1 MIKWAG
7 TTYRFHP
14 LFTLIMIGSALTG
27 YFLEAVT
34 LFGIVL
40 VHELGHLVAA
50 NGLGWRVKEVQLLP
64 FGGVLVVDELGTAPT
79 WEELVVS
86 LAGPIQHVWMIVLAL
101 LMKWLGV
108 GVDTWWDY
116 FIEANL
122 MIGLFNLIPVMP
134 LDGGKV
140 LQSLLG
146 YLMPYHTTI
155 LYTVWISMMLSLAII
170 VTAITQLISGHL
182 PLNVMVIGIFLL
194 VSNWYAYRQ
203 LPYHFVRFLI
213 GRGTRMSQL
222 VSRGTLAQPIV
233 ITKHRTMAETL
244 KLFMREKYH
253 LIYVV
258 NEVGRIQAVLPEQ
271 QIVSGYLDGKKPGSA
286 VSDLFM

>member
-14 LFTLIMIGSALTG
+14 LFTLIMIGSTITG

-40 VHELGHLVAA
+40 VHELGHLAA
-50 NGLGWRVKEVQLLP
+50 AKGFGWRVREVQLLP
-64 FGGVLVVDELGTAPT
+64 FGGVLIVDELGTVPT
-79 WEELVVS
+79 REELIVS
-86 LAGPIQHVWMIVLAL
+86 LAGPLQHVWMILVAL
-101 LMKWLGV
+101 LMKW
-108 GVDTWWDY
+108 VDGGANSWWDY

-122 MIGLFNLIPVMP
+122 MIGLFNLIPVLP

-140 LQSLLG
+140 MQSLLG
-146 YLMPYHTTI
+146 YLLSYHNTI
-155 LYTVWISMMLSLAII
+155 LYTTWISMILSLAMIVIAII
-170 VTAITQLISGHL
+170 QLISGHL
-182 PLNVMVIGIFLL
+182 PLNILVIGIFLL

-203 LPYHFVRFLI
+203 LPYHFFRFLM
-213 GRGTRMSQL
+213 GRGNRMSRL
-222 VSRGTLAQPIV
+222 LSRGTLAQPIV
-233 ITKHRTMAETL
+233 ITRHRTMAETL

-253 LIYVV
+253 LIYIVG
-258 NEVGRIQAVLPEQ
+258 ETGRIQAVLPEQ
-271 QIVSGYLDGKKPGSA
+271 QLVSGYLDGKKPGSA

>member
-1 MIKWAG
+1 MIKWSG

-14 LFTLIMIGSALTG
+14 LFILIMIGSAITG

-40 VHELGHLVAA
+40 VHELGHLAA
-50 NGLGWRVKEVQLLP
+50 ASGFGWRVREVQLLP
-64 FGGVLVVDELGTAPT
+64 FGGVLIVDELGTAPT
-79 WEELVVS
+79 REELIVS
-86 LAGPIQHVWMIVLAL
+86 LAGPLQHVWMILVAL
-101 LMKWLGV
+101 LMKWADV
-108 GVDTWWDY
+108 GASSWWDY

-140 LQSLLG
+140 MQSLLG
-146 YLMPYHTTI
+146 YLLSYHNTI
-155 LYTVWISMMLSLAII
+155 LYTTWISMILSSAII
-170 VTAITQLISGHL
+170 IIAIIQLISGHL
-182 PLNVMVIGIFLL
+182 PLNILVIGIFLL

-203 LPYHFVRFLI
+203 LPYHFFRFLM
-213 GRGTRMSQL
+213 GRGTRMSRL
-222 VSRGTLAQPIV
+222 LSRGTLAQPIV
-233 ITKHRTMAETL
+233 ITRHRTMAETL

-253 LIYVV
+253 LIYIVG
-258 NEVGRIQAVLPEQ
+258 ETGRIQAVLPEQ
-271 QIVSGYLDGKKPGSA
+271 QLVSGYLDGKKPGSA

>member
-1 MIKWAG
+1 LIKLAG

-27 YFLEAVT
+27 YFLEAIT

-40 VHELGHLVAA
+40 VHELGHLAAA
-50 NGLGWRVKEVQLLP
+50 NGFGWRVREVQLLP
-64 FGGVLVVDELGTAPT
+64 FGGVLIVDELGTAPT
-79 WEELVVS
+79 WEELIVA
-86 LAGPIQHVWMIVLAL
+86 LAGPLQHVWMILIAL
-101 LMKWLGV
+101 LMKWMEV
-108 GVDTWWDY
+108 GASSWWDY

-122 MIGLFNLIPVMP
+122 MIGLFNLIPVLP

-140 LQSLLG
+140 MQSLLG
-146 YLMPYHTTI
+146 YLLSYHNTI
-155 LYTVWISMMLSLAII
+155 LYTVWISMFLSLVII
-170 VTAITQLISGHL
+170 VTAIIQLLGGHL
-182 PLNVMVIGIFLL
+182 PLNMLVIGIFLL

-203 LPYHFVRFLI
+203 LPYHFFRFLI
-213 GRGTRMSQL
+213 GRGNRVSRL
-222 VSRGTLAQPIV
+222 LSRGTLAQPIV
-233 ITKHRTMAETL
+233 ITRHRTMAETL

-258 NEVGRIQAVLPEQ
+258 NEAGRIQAVLPEQ
-271 QIVSGYLDGKKPGSA
+271 QLVSGYLDGKKPGSA

>member
-14 LFTLIMIGSALTG
+14 LFTLIMIGSAITG

-40 VHELGHLVAA
+40 VHEMGHLAAA
-50 NGLGWRVKEVQLLP
+50 NGFGWRVREVQLLP

-79 WEELVVS
+79 REELIVS
-86 LAGPIQHVWMIVLAL
+86 LAGPLQHVWMILVAL
-101 LMKWLGV
+101 LMKWVDV
-108 GVDTWWDY
+108 GASSWWDY

-140 LQSLLG
+140 MQSLLG
-146 YLMPYHTTI
+146 YLLSYHNTI
-155 LYTVWISMMLSLAII
+155 LYTAWISMILSLAII
-170 VTAITQLISGHL
+170 VIAIIQLISGHL
-182 PLNVMVIGIFLL
+182 PLNILVIGIFLL

-203 LPYHFVRFLI
+203 LPYHFFRFLI
-213 GRGTRMSQL
+213 GRGNRMSQL
-222 VSRGTLAQPIV
+222 LSRGTLAQPIV
-233 ITKHRTMAETL
+233 ITRHRTMAETL

-253 LIYVV
+253 LIYIVG
-258 NEVGRIQAVLPEQ
+258 ETGRIQAVLPEQ
-271 QIVSGYLDGKKPGSA
+271 QLVSGYLDGKKPGSA

>member
-14 LFTLIMIGSALTG
+14 LFTLIMIGSAITG

-40 VHELGHLVAA
+40 VHEMGHLAAA
-50 NGLGWRVKEVQLLP
+50 NGFGWRVREVQLLP

-79 WEELVVS
+79 REELIVS
-86 LAGPIQHVWMIVLAL
+86 LAGPLQHIWMILVAL
-101 LMKWLGV
+101 LMKWVDV
-108 GVDTWWDY
+108 GASSWWDY

-140 LQSLLG
+140 MQSLLG
-146 YLMPYHTTI
+146 YLLSYHNTI
-155 LYTVWISMMLSLAII
+155 LYTAWISMILSLAII
-170 VTAITQLISGHL
+170 VIAIIQLISGHL
-182 PLNVMVIGIFLL
+182 PLNILVIGIFLL

-203 LPYHFVRFLI
+203 LPYHFFRFLI
-213 GRGTRMSQL
+213 GRGNRMSQL
-222 VSRGTLAQPIV
+222 LSRGTLAQPIV
-233 ITKHRTMAETL
+233 ITRHRTMAETL

-253 LIYVV
+253 LIYIVG
-258 NEVGRIQAVLPEQ
+258 ETGRIQAVLPEQ
-271 QIVSGYLDGKKPGSA
+271 QLVSGYLDGKKPGSA

>member
-50 NGLGWRVKEVQLLP
+50 SGFGWRVKEVQLLP
-64 FGGVLVVDELGTAPT
+64 FGGVLVVDELGTVPT

-86 LAGPIQHVWMIVLAL
+86 LAGPLQHVWMILLAL
-101 LMKWLGV
+101 LMKGLGV
-108 GVDTWWDY
+108 GVGSWWDY
-116 FIEANL
+116 FIDANL

-146 YLMPYHTTI
+146 YFLSYHNTI
-155 LYTVWISMMLSLAII
+155 LYTVWISMMLSTAII
-170 VTAITQLISGHL
+170 AMAIMQFISGQL
-182 PLNVMVIGIFLL
+182 PLNILVIGIFLL

-203 LPYHFVRFLI
+203 LPYHFFRFLI
-213 GRGTRMSQL
+213 GRGARMSQ
-222 VSRGTLAQPIV
+222 VISRGTLAQPIV
-233 ITKHRTMAETL
+233 ITKQRTMGETL

-253 LIYVV
+253 LIYIV
-258 NEVGRIQAVLPEQ
+258 NDVGRIQAVLPEQ

>member
-14 LFTLIMIGSALTG
+14 LFTLIMIGSAITG

-40 VHELGHLVAA
+40 VHEFGHLAAA
-50 NGLGWRVKEVQLLP
+50 NGFGWRVREVQFLP
-64 FGGVLVVDELGTAPT
+64 FGGVLIVDELGTAPT
-79 WEELVVS
+79 REELIVS
-86 LAGPIQHVWMIVLAL
+86 LAGPLQHVWMILVAL
-101 LMKWLGV
+101 LMKWVDV
-108 GVDTWWDY
+108 GASSWWDY

-140 LQSLLG
+140 MQSLLG
-146 YLMPYHTTI
+146 YLLSYHNTI
-155 LYTVWISMMLSLAII
+155 LYTAWISMILSLAII
-170 VTAITQLISGHL
+170 VIAIIQLISGHL
-182 PLNVMVIGIFLL
+182 PLNILVIGIFLL
-194 VSNWYAYRQ
+194 VSNWFAYRQ
-203 LPYHFVRFLI
+203 LPYHFFRFLI
-213 GRGTRMSQL
+213 GRGNRMSQL
-222 VSRGTLAQPIV
+222 LSRGTLAQPIV
-233 ITKHRTMAETL
+233 ITRHRTMAETL

-258 NEVGRIQAVLPEQ
+258 GETGRIQAVLPEQ
-271 QIVSGYLDGKKPGSA
+271 QLVSGYLDGKKPGSA

>member
-14 LFTLIMIGSALTG
+14 LFTLIMIGSAITG

-40 VHELGHLVAA
+40 VHELGHLAA
-50 NGLGWRVKEVQLLP
+50 ASGFGWRVREVQLLP
-64 FGGVLVVDELGTAPT
+64 FGGVLIVDELGTAPT
-79 WEELVVS
+79 REELIVS
-86 LAGPIQHVWMIVLAL
+86 LAGPLQHVWMILIAL
-101 LMKWLGV
+101 LMKWVDV
-108 GVDTWWDY
+108 GASSWWDY
-116 FIEANL
+116 FIEANI

-140 LQSLLG
+140 MQSLLG
-146 YLMPYHTTI
+146 YLLSYHNTI
-155 LYTVWISMMLSLAII
+155 LYTTWISMILSLAII
-170 VTAITQLISGHL
+170 AIAIIQLISGHL
-182 PLNVMVIGIFLL
+182 PLNILVIGIFLL

-203 LPYHFVRFLI
+203 LPYHFFRFLM
-213 GRGTRMSQL
+213 GRGTRMSRL
-222 VSRGTLAQPIV
+222 LSRGTLAQPII
-233 ITKHRTMAETL
+233 ITRHRTMAETL

-253 LIYVV
+253 LIYIVG
-258 NEVGRIQAVLPEQ
+258 ETGRIQAVLPEQ
-271 QIVSGYLDGKKPGSA
+271 QLVSGYLDGKKPGSA

>member
-14 LFTLIMIGSALTG
+14 LFTLIMIGSAITG

-40 VHELGHLVAA
+40 VHEFGHLAAA
-50 NGLGWRVKEVQLLP
+50 NGFGWRVREVQLLP
-64 FGGVLVVDELGTAPT
+64 FGGVLIVDELGTAPT
-79 WEELVVS
+79 REELIVS
-86 LAGPIQHVWMIVLAL
+86 LAGPLQHVWMILVAL
-101 LMKWLGV
+101 LMKWVDV
-108 GVDTWWDY
+108 GASSWWDY

-140 LQSLLG
+140 MQSLLG
-146 YLMPYHTTI
+146 YLLSYHNTI
-155 LYTVWISMMLSLAII
+155 LYTTWISMILSLAII
-170 VTAITQLISGHL
+170 VIAIIQLINGHL
-182 PLNVMVIGIFLL
+182 PLNILAIGIFLL

-203 LPYHFVRFLI
+203 LPYHFFRFLI
-213 GRGTRMSQL
+213 GRGNRMSQL
-222 VSRGTLAQPIV
+222 LSRGTLAQPIV

-253 LIYVV
+253 LIYIVG
-258 NEVGRIQAVLPEQ
+258 ETGRIQAVLPEQ
-271 QIVSGYLDGKKPGSA
+271 QLVSGYLDGKKPGSA

>member
-14 LFTLIMIGSALTG
+14 LFTLIMIGSAITG
-27 YFLEAVT
+27 YFLEAAT

-40 VHELGHLVAA
+40 VHEMGHLAAA
-50 NGLGWRVKEVQLLP
+50 NGFGWRVREVQLLP

-79 WEELVVS
+79 REELIVS
-86 LAGPIQHVWMIVLAL
+86 LAGPLQHVWMILVAL
-101 LMKWLGV
+101 LMKWVDV
-108 GVDTWWDY
+108 GASSWWDY

-140 LQSLLG
+140 MQSLLG
-146 YLMPYHTTI
+146 YLLSYHNTI
-155 LYTVWISMMLSLAII
+155 LYTAWISMILSLAII
-170 VTAITQLISGHL
+170 VIAIIQLISGHL
-182 PLNVMVIGIFLL
+182 PLNILVIGIFLL

-203 LPYHFVRFLI
+203 LPYHFFRFLI
-213 GRGTRMSQL
+213 GRGNRMSQL
-222 VSRGTLAQPIV
+222 LSRGTLAQPIV
-233 ITKHRTMAETL
+233 ITRHRTMAETL

-253 LIYVV
+253 LIYIVG
-258 NEVGRIQAVLPEQ
+258 ETGRIQAVLPEQ
-271 QIVSGYLDGKKPGSA
+271 QLVSGYLDGKKPGSA

>member
-14 LFTLIMIGSALTG
+14 LFTLIMIGSAITG
-27 YFLEAVT
+27 YFLEAIT

-40 VHELGHLVAA
+40 VHELGHLAAA
-50 NGLGWRVKEVQLLP
+50 NGFGWRVREVQLLP
-64 FGGVLVVDELGTAPT
+64 FGGVLIVDELGTAPT
-79 WEELVVS
+79 REELIVS
-86 LAGPIQHVWMIVLAL
+86 LAGPLQHVWMILVAL
-101 LMKWLGV
+101 LMKWVDV
-108 GVDTWWDY
+108 GASSWWDY

-140 LQSLLG
+140 MQSLLG
-146 YLMPYHTTI
+146 YLLSYHNTI
-155 LYTVWISMMLSLAII
+155 LYTAWISMILSLVII
-170 VTAITQLISGHL
+170 VIAIFQLINGQL
-182 PLNVMVIGIFLL
+182 PLNILVIGIFLL

-203 LPYHFVRFLI
+203 LPYHFFRFLI
-213 GRGTRMSQL
+213 GRGNRMSRL
-222 VSRGTLAQPIV
+222 LSRGTLAQPIV
-233 ITKHRTMAETL
+233 ITRHRTMAETL

-253 LIYVV
+253 LIYIVG
-258 NEVGRIQAVLPEQ
+258 ETGRIQAVLPEQ
-271 QIVSGYLDGKKPGSA
+271 QLVSGYLDGKKPGSA

>member
-14 LFTLIMIGSALTG
+14 LFTLIMIGSVITG

-40 VHELGHLVAA
+40 VHEMGHLAAA
-50 NGLGWRVKEVQLLP
+50 NGFGWRVREVQLLP

-79 WEELVVS
+79 REELIVS
-86 LAGPIQHVWMIVLAL
+86 LAGPLQHVWMILVAL
-101 LMKWLGV
+101 LMKWVDV
-108 GVDTWWDY
+108 GASSWWDY

-140 LQSLLG
+140 MQSLLG
-146 YLMPYHTTI
+146 YLLSYHNTI
-155 LYTVWISMMLSLAII
+155 LYTAWISMILSLAII
-170 VTAITQLISGHL
+170 VIAIIQLISGHL
-182 PLNVMVIGIFLL
+182 PLNILVIGIFLL

-203 LPYHFVRFLI
+203 LPYHFFRFLI
-213 GRGTRMSQL
+213 GRGNRMSQL
-222 VSRGTLAQPIV
+222 LSRGTLAQPIV
-233 ITKHRTMAETL
+233 ITRHRTMAETL

-253 LIYVV
+253 LIYIVG
-258 NEVGRIQAVLPEQ
+258 ETGRIQAVLPEQ
-271 QIVSGYLDGKKPGSA
+271 QLVSGYLDGKKPGSA

>member
-40 VHELGHLVAA
+40 VHELGHLAAA

-116 FIEANL
+116 FIQANL